1 MYMLLI
7 CLHTCTYQLLT
18 SILQKDA
25 MLEELQRKVESFEQ
39 DKDSC
44 VMEVRMHVRM
54 YMYIHTSVM
63 VYSIRNLKH
72 QWCGASLCNA
82 QHKESWAN
90 WLWYAMAND

>member
-44 VMEVRMHVRM
+44 VMEVCMYV
-54 YMYIHTSVM
+54 YMYVCTYMCHGILNKKPKAPM
-63 VYSIRNLKH
+63 VRCKLVQCAATQGIL
-72 QWCGASLCNA
+72 G
-82 QHKESWAN
+82 
-90 WLWYAMAND
+90 